1 MKLYVTTELEKTTA
15 ANSWGKKK
23 INPSACCYLEE
34 YDASGV
40 WVTEPGY
47 FGVHSVNLQ
56 CSNVNVNF
64 EVYT

>member
-1 MKLYVTTELEKTTA
+1 MLLQNFKKPLQLIH
-15 ANSWGKKK
+15 GGKK

-64 EVYT
+64 QVYT